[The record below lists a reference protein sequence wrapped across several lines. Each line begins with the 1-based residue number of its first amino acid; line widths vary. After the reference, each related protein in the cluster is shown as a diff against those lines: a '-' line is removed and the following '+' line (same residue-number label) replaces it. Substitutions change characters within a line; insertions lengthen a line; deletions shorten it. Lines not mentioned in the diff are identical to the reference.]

1 MLTKLSVPFIF
12 VLISAS
18 VYASVS
24 DEVIAITKQQWA
36 AEMANAAVSKQTVL
50 LSEDY
55 TEFNPQTP
63 FRINGKAM
71 NVRLWE
77 AVVTN
82 DKGKLISAEMVNEKV
97 QSYDNT
103 AILTYNF
110 VGAYLDKDG
119 KITPIL
125 AKSTRV
131 YVKNGKSWKMVHAN
145 FSPVKTNAD

>member
-1 MLTKLSVPFIF
+1 MLNKLSIPFILVF
-12 VLISAS
+12 ISTS
-18 VYASVS
+18 VYASVA
-24 DEVIAITKQQWA
+24 DEVITITKQQWA
-36 AEMANAAVSKQTVL
+36 AEMANVAVSKQTAL
-50 LSEDY
+50 YAEDY

-63 FRINGKAM
+63 YRINGKAM

-77 AVVTN
+77 AIVTN

-131 YVKNGKSWKMVHAN
+131 YIKKGKSWKMVHAN
-145 FSPVKTNAD
+145 FAPVQMSAD